1 MQSGH
6 HSSVLTKHHYSTTN
20 QRSLLY
26 SLFARVFNSRFI
38 WIMGV
43 SITLSFRSLRR
54 QKTSRLKIAY
64 KIIKRSIILF
74 GLGLFTSNCEFQFNT
89 KGMPI

>member
-1 MQSGH
+1 
-6 HSSVLTKHHYSTTN
+6 
-20 QRSLLY
+20 
-26 SLFARVFNSRFI
+26 
-38 WIMGV
+38 MGV

-54 QKTSRLKIAY
+54 QKTSKLKIAY

-89 KGMPI
+89 KEMPIWISRETFKRVTRKTLI